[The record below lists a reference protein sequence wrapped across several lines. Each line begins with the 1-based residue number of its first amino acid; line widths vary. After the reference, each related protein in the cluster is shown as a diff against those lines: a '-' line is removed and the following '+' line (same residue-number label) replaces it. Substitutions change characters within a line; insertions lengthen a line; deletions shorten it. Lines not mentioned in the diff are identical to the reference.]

1 MKGRVNLSN
10 SKKVNNKEKE
20 EKIKKEK
27 ASAECADNKETTEDN
42 TCSEKEVS
50 DSTTSDDAAVTLQKD
65 LDEAKDMLLRTAAE
79 FDNYKKRSER
89 EKLQVS
95 EFVKAQTIK
104 ALLPP
109 IDNLLRAAE
118 ADSSSADY
126 AKGVEMTIRQLM
138 EALEKLG
145 LKEINPENE
154 PFDPMLHE
162 AVMHEE
168 NSDVPENTV
177 VQVLQKGYM
186 MDDTVIR
193 PAMVKVAN

>member
-1 MKGRVNLSN
+1 M
-10 SKKVNNKEKE
+10 
-20 EKIKKEK
+20 
-27 ASAECADNKETTEDN
+27 
-42 TCSEKEVS
+42 
-50 DSTTSDDAAVTLQKD
+50 QKD

-89 EKLQVS
+89 ERIQVS
-95 EFVKAQTIK
+95 AFVKAQTIK
-104 ALLPP
+104 ALLPS
-109 IDNLLRAAE
+109 IDNLLRAAA

-126 AKGVEMTIRQLM
+126 AKGIEMTIRQLM
-138 EALEKLG
+138 ENLTKLG
-145 LKEINPENE
+145 LKEINPENQS
-154 PFDPMLHE
+154 FDPMLHE

-177 VQVLQKGYM
+177 VQVLQKGYI

>member
-1 MKGRVNLSN
+1 MKGRVSLSN
-10 SKKVNNKEKE
+10 SKKVNQKGKDEN
-20 EKIKKEK
+20 IKKDNR
-27 ASAECADNKETTEDN
+27 SSGNAENEAAVKEN
-42 TCSEKEVS
+42 TCGCDECQDNIS
-50 DSTTSDDAAVTLQKD
+50 SDDDAVKLQKD

-89 EKLQVS
+89 ERIQVS
-95 EFVKAQTIK
+95 AFVKAQTIK
-104 ALLPP
+104 ALLPS
-109 IDNLLRAAE
+109 IDNLLRAAA

-126 AKGVEMTIRQLM
+126 AKGIEMTIRQLM
-138 EALEKLG
+138 ENLTKLG
-145 LKEINPENE
+145 LKEINPENQ

-177 VQVLQKGYM
+177 VQVLQKGYI

>member
-10 SKKVNNKEKE
+10 SKKVNNKEKQ
-20 EKIKKEK
+20 EKIKKE
-27 ASAECADNKETTEDN
+27 SSMHESTEKEKSGEEN
-42 TCSEKEVS
+42 TCCSKDAGCASSS
-50 DSTTSDDAAVTLQKD
+50 DEAAATLQKD

-95 EFVKAQTIK
+95 AFVKAQTIK
-104 ALLPP
+104 ALLPS

-186 MDDTVIR
+186 IDDTVIR

>member
-1 MKGRVNLSN
+1 MAD
-10 SKKVNNKEKE
+10 SKKVSKEQDK
-20 EKIKKEK
+20 KKEK
-27 ASAECADNKETTEDN
+27 APAGTAAEKAAENETACEAACD
-42 TCSEKEVS
+42 CGSS
-50 DSTTSDDAAVTLQKD
+50 SDDEAAKLQRD

-95 EFVKAQTIK
+95 AFVKAQTVK
-104 ALLPP
+104 ALLPSV
-109 IDNLLRAAE
+109 DNLLRAAD
-118 ADSSSADY
+118 ADASSPDY
-126 AKGVEMTIRQLM
+126 AKGIEMTIRQLM
-138 EALEKLG
+138 EALDKLG

-154 PFDPMLHE
+154 PFDPALHE

-168 NSDVPENTV
+168 DPEVPENTV

>member
-10 SKKVNNKEKE
+10 SKKVNNKEKQ
-20 EKIKKEK
+20 EKIKKEN
-27 ASAECADNKETTEDN
+27 SMHESTEKEKSGEEN
-42 TCSEKEVS
+42 TCYSKDAGCASSS
-50 DSTTSDDAAVTLQKD
+50 DEAAVTLQKD

-95 EFVKAQTIK
+95 AFVKAQTIK
-104 ALLPP
+104 ALLPS

-186 MDDTVIR
+186 IDDTVIR